1 MSGYGAAFDWA
12 RRHVEAGRLPT
23 AVLGV
28 ATADGV
34 VALDAFGTT
43 DGRPARADDPYW
55 LFSITKVLT
64 GLTAARAIERGL
76 LTTETPLAAAVP
88 EFASGREDVVRLRH
102 LVSHTSGIREPT
114 LDPAEGLHAALR
126 APGRDFAAGAASRY
140 STVAFQGIAELV
152 RHATGQDWDA
162 DIATWAP
169 ELGANGFTLDP
180 SVDPHTVVDAE
191 RLGLDMRGFASHRS
205 PGAGMIGTAAD
216 LLAVGSALLRIGQ
229 GEAGGIVQPA
239 TLTMMRRPLTGD
251 IPRLEPYP
259 AERGQDWGFTF
270 NLRTRAPGLIDRD
283 VFGHAGWAGT
293 EFWVH
298 PTADV
303 AYVLLTN
310 AAERPGVDVDELDN
324 AVVAG
329 V

>member
-1 MSGYGAAFDWA
+1 MTGYAAAFDWA
-12 RRHVEAGRLPT
+12 RRHVDAGRLPT

-34 VALDAFGTT
+34 VALDAFGAT
-43 DGRPARADDPYW
+43 DGRTARVEDPYW

-64 GLTAARAIERGL
+64 GLTAARAVERGL
-76 LTTETPLAAAVP
+76 LTAETPLSTAVP
-88 EFASGREDVVRLRH
+88 EFGRTREDVVRLGH

-114 LDPAEGLHAALR
+114 LDPAEGLRAALL
-126 APGRDFAAGAASRY
+126 APGRDFAAGTASRY
-140 STVAFQGIAELV
+140 STVAFDGIAELV
-152 RHATGQDWDA
+152 HHTTGRTWDA
-162 DIATWAP
+162 DVAEWAP
-169 ELGANGFTLDP
+169 ALGATGFTLDP
-180 SVDPHTVVDAE
+180 AADAHTVVDAE
-191 RLGLDMRGFASHRS
+191 RLGLDMTGFASHRN
-205 PGAGMIGTAAD
+205 PGAGMIGTAGD
-216 LLAVGSALLRIGQ
+216 LLALGSALLRIGH
-229 GEAGGIVQPA
+229 GEAGGVVQPA
-239 TLTMMRRPLTGD
+239 TLAMMRRPLTGD

-283 VFGHAGWAGT
+283 VYGHAGWAGT

-298 PTADV
+298 PTAGV
-303 AYVLLTN
+303 AWVLLTN
-310 AAERPGVDVDELDN
+310 QAERPGVDADELDN

>member
-1 MSGYGAAFDWA
+1 MTAYRAAFDWA

-34 VALDAFGTT
+34 VALDAFGAT
-43 DGRPARADDPYW
+43 DGRPARVEDPYW

-64 GLTAARAIERGL
+64 GLTAARAIERGR
-76 LTTETPLAAAVP
+76 LTTETPLSAALP
-88 EFASGREDVVRLRH
+88 DFGRSRDDVVRLRH

-114 LDPAEGLHAALR
+114 LDPAEGLRAALL
-126 APGRDFAAGAASRY
+126 AGGRDFAAGTASRY
-140 STVAFQGIAELV
+140 STVAFDGIAELV
-152 RHATGQDWDA
+152 RHATAQTWDA

-169 ELGANGFTLDP
+169 ALGASGFTLDP
-180 SVDPHTVVDAE
+180 AVDPHTVVDAE
-191 RLGLDMRGFASHRS
+191 RLGLDMRGFASHRN
-205 PGAGMIGTAAD
+205 PGAGMIGTAGD
-216 LLAVGSALLRIGQ
+216 LLALGSALLRIGR
-229 GEAGGIVQPA
+229 GESGGVVQPA
-239 TLTMMRRPLTGD
+239 TLALMRRPLTEH

-283 VFGHAGWAGT
+283 VYGHAGWAGT

-298 PTADV
+298 PTAGV
-303 AYVLLTN
+303 AFVLLTN

-324 AVVAG
+324 AVVFG